1 MWTTISIILGFT
13 IGVRLMKYLVPNTEE
28 HGPDSNIIRKEI
40 YQDQN
45 MNCYHYEPVAHLCGV
60 AQRRRI

>member
-1 MWTTISIILGFT
+1 MWTTAITAITGFI
-13 IGVRLMKYLVPNTEE
+13 IGVLIMKYLLPHTVD

-60 AQRRRI
+60 